1 MSQAMFA
8 KIKNFIDSFLNF
20 VNKNTSTLFIIIS
33 IAPSSM
39 FATYYIA
46 SEYYMLNKWINT
58 MNKTSFC
65 YQIKNILGDEG
76 MTESDKCY

>member
-46 SEYYMLNKWINT
+46 SEYYMLNK
-58 MNKTSFC
+58 
-65 YQIKNILGDEG
+65 
-76 MTESDKCY
+76 